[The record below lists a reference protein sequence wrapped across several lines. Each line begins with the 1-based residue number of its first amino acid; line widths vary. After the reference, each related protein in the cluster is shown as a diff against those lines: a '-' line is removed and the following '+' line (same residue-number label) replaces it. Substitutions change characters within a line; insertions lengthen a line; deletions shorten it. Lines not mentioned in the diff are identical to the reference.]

1 MRVLVDSRPNEA
13 NFVCFEAIQQ
23 VQFKNGELNARRRL
37 TCVSSQMSLQGLL
50 PGENSV
56 ADRALDAAGRLGALD
71 DEGVDGV
78 RPRPPSLRVA
88 ALQVR
93 ALARVTPSA
102 AARAT

>member
-1 MRVLVDSRPNEA
+1 MSLQLSTLGKGFSTSWIVTLVGTFS
-13 NFVCFEAIQQ
+13 
-23 VQFKNGELNARRRL
+23 
-37 TCVSSQMSLQGLL
+37 CVSSQMSLQGLL
-50 PGENSV
+50 PGENSI